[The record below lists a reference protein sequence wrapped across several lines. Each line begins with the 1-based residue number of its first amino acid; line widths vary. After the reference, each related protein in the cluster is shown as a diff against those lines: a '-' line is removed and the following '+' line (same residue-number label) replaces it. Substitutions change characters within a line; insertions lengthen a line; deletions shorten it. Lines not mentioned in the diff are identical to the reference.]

1 MTLQLLGLA
10 STRRQGAGSFG
21 PSMARCL
28 NPRHCY
34 SAVSALTAA
43 VVAHR
48 CCTRHVS
55 LTSDGVPRESIDAFY
70 DLHER
75 GSFEGPEA
83 TRIFIEDMNR
93 ARERCKSPYIPAVQ
107 VGAAVDQSRRSHYLG
122 NKVEAHRGG
131 KRTLTPSG

>member
-10 STRRQGAGSFG
+10 STRRQASGSFG

-28 NPRHCY
+28 NPRHCD
-34 SAVSALTAA
+34 SAVIALAAA

-55 LTSDGVPRESIDAFY
+55 LTSDRVIDAFY

-75 GSFEGPEA
+75 DSCFKGPEA

-93 ARERCKSPYIPAVQ
+93 ARERCKSPY
-107 VGAAVDQSRRSHYLG
+107 
-122 NKVEAHRGG
+122 
-131 KRTLTPSG
+131 